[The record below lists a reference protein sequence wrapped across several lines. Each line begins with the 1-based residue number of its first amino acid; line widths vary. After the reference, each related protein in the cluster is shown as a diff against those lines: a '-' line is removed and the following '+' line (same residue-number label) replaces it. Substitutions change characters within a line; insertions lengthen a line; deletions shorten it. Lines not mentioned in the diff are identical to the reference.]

1 VDDGS
6 TDKSGEICDEYAG
19 KDRRVIVCHK
29 TNGGVA
35 SSRNTGIGMAKGRYI
50 CFIDSDDFVR
60 GDYLEKL
67 HTAILKSDSDM
78 AICSWKEVEDD
89 YYTADDK
96 YDDLKYMIPEPDWL
110 YHELMYNNLRFV
122 FLWDKLYKKELFRDV
137 VLPENMSYGEDAAV
151 YYRILHNAA
160 RIVMVENQLY
170 YYRNRSN
177 SVTRAEFSEEK
188 CLLALDAVRSEVDF
202 YIEKKK
208 QPYFEIALDSY
219 FYRICESIR
228 ICEESGFD
236 YSILRPYISRLKHYV
251 RFLKISKTCPL
262 KKVVRM
268 YYIAYIKYLGFGRK

>member
-1 VDDGS
+1 MSAELISVIVPVYNVEKYIAVCIVSILNQTYRNLELILVDDGS

-137 VLPENMSYGEDAAV
+137 VLDITLWRGALGS
-151 YYRILHNAA
+151 RI
-160 RIVMVENQLY
+160 
-170 YYRNRSN
+170 
-177 SVTRAEFSEEK
+177 
-188 CLLALDAVRSEVDF
+188 
-202 YIEKKK
+202 
-208 QPYFEIALDSY
+208 SY
-219 FYRICESIR
+219 FS
-228 ICEESGFD
+228 
-236 YSILRPYISRLKHYV
+236 
-251 RFLKISKTCPL
+251 CPKFEL
-262 KKVVRM
+262 L
-268 YYIAYIKYLGFGRK
+268 IQ